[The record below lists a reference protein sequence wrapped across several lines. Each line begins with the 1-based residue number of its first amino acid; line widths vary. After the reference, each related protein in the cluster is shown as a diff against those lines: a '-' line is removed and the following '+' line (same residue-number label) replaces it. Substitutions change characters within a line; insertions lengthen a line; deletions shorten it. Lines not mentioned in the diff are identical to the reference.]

1 MNKFKEC
8 RLQAGLSQKFVAKT
22 LKVASPSVSNWES
35 GKTMPTP
42 ENLAA
47 LASLYGVSV
56 DYLLGR
62 DEPSTPA
69 EDVPFNPRT
78 DYAKTHGPETQEI
91 INMILD
97 KLESLP
103 EGKREAFLETVEIV
117 AKGLSEGK

>member
-42 ENLAA
+42 ENLSA

-62 DEPSTPA
+62 DEPDTPA
-69 EDVPFNPRT
+69 EAVPFNPRT

-97 KLESLP
+97 KMEGMTEP
-103 EGKREAFLETVEIV
+103 EKEEFLRTAIIV
-117 AKGLSEGK
+117 ANGINSKK